1 MRQAARG
8 SGRSCRKVARVYQGG
23 RVSLAQRAS
32 YRWFVLGMAFLAVFG
47 AIGLG
52 RFGYSAI
59 LPAMQ
64 KSLDISSA
72 AAGGLASWNLGG
84 YVTFAAIGG
93 ILASRFGP
101 RLVVGIGSVVA
112 AAGMLFTG
120 LAGGLVTASAGRLL
134 TGLGAGMVLVPSV
147 ALMSAWFGVA
157 QRGMASAV
165 VTSGSSLA
173 LVIVGPVVPR
183 IIEAGGSEGWRIAWY
198 FFAVLT
204 FAVGVLTFL
213 FQRNRPT
220 SGAGSLL
227 AESIWAAEP
236 GWSPAPRTPDEAAL
250 AVALS
255 SWSAVR
261 RRSHRS
267 RVDLARVL
275 RSGYAWHLGFVY
287 LMFGF
292 AYMIYFT
299 FFQKR
304 LVADVGMR
312 SESAGNLF
320 LLLGVFSIFC
330 GVLWGTVSDR
340 IGRGR
345 ALALTFFLQAVAA
358 VIFAWWPATP
368 GLVISVTIYGLTSLA
383 VPGIVGAACGDHFGA
398 VLASAS
404 LGLVTVFLGVGQV
417 LGPYLA
423 GKMADVFGT
432 FENSYLLAAAVFFA
446 GMLLSLFLPGSAG
459 EEEEGK

>member
-1 MRQAARG
+1 VRQVRG
-8 SGRSCRKVARVYQGG
+8 EDRGG
-23 RVSLAQRAS
+23 RGRLGVRHAGRTRFSQRAS
-32 YRWFVLGMAFLAVFG
+32 YRWLVLGMAFLAVFG

-64 KSLDISSA
+64 EALGITSA
-72 AAGGLASWNLGG
+72 AAGGLASWNLAG
-84 YVTFAAIGG
+84 YVTSAAVGG

-112 AAGMLFTG
+112 AVGMLCTG
-120 LAGGLVTASAGRLL
+120 LANELVAASAGRLL

-147 ALMSAWFGVA
+147 ALMSAWFGIA

-165 VTSGSSLA
+165 VSSGSSLA
-173 LVIVGPVVPR
+173 LVIAGPVVPR
-183 IIEAGGSEGWRIAWY
+183 IIEAGGADGWRSAWY
-198 FFAVLT
+198 FFAGLTFVVGLLT
-204 FAVGVLTFL
+204 FAL
-213 FQRNRPT
+213 QRNRPA
-220 SGAGSLL
+220 SSEPSAS
-227 AESIWAAEP
+227 AESIWTADP
-236 GWSPAPRTPDEAAL
+236 GVPRHACTPDEAAI

-255 SWSAVR
+255 TWSAVR
-261 RRSHRS
+261 RRARRS
-267 RVDLARVL
+267 KVDLARIV

-287 LMFGF
+287 LTFGF

-304 LVADVGMR
+304 LIADVAMTSGA
-312 SESAGNLF
+312 AGNLF
-320 LLLGVFSIFC
+320 LLVGIFSIFC

-358 VIFAWWPATP
+358 VLFAWWPATP
-368 GLVISVTIYGLTSLA
+368 GLIVSVTLYGLTSLA

-404 LGLVTVFLGVGQV
+404 LGLVTIFLGVGQV

-423 GKMADVFGT
+423 GKMADIFGSLQ
-432 FENSYLLAAAVFFA
+432 NSYLLAAAVFFV
-446 GMLLSLFLPGSAG
+446 GSLLSLFLPRSAVA
-459 EEEEGK
+459 ECD